1 MYEILKFILF
11 RTVLIVVALHAIIT
25 HPHENELTLEKHL
38 KLHQESNSLIGIIRL
53 AFHENNDE
61 NLDNLMFV
69 KFENVKKLNYN
80 LTYSTTSSL
89 NSTLPTE
96 IERKTKKTNNSSI
109 DNFNKLLFV
118 KLNGLRGPPLSA

>member
-11 RTVLIVVALHAIIT
+11 RTVLIVIALHAIIP

-61 NLDNLMFV
+61 NLDNLVFV
-69 KFENVKKLNYN
+69 PFEIIKKLDHQIKYP
-80 LTYSTTSSL
+80 TSLSI
-89 NSTLPTE
+89 NSTLT
-96 IERKTKKTNNSSI
+96 IIKERKTKKIETSSI
-109 DNFNKLLFV
+109 DNFNQLFFV